1 MILYNKKHYNAI
13 KGVNSMEK
21 NLFPRPEHP
30 QPMFKRD
37 NWQNL
42 NGEWL
47 FEFDFGTS
55 GAERRLFKP
64 ESAEEYTKKIKVPFC
79 PESELSGI
87 GYKDFIPAVWYKRS
101 ITVTEEQLKGR
112 VLLHFGAVD
121 YECDVYINGEK
132 AGSHFGSYSSFT
144 LDITDLLKAGENDLT
159 VNARDNVRS
168 GKQPKGKQSSAFYSQ
183 GCDYTRTTGI
193 WQTVWLEY
201 VPAGYIKI
209 AKYYPDIEEAAFDI
223 ELTLSL
229 GGKLTVEALYEGKNV
244 GGCTKEI
251 KGRYAR
257 FRLPLTEKHLWEV
270 GNGRLY
276 DLKFTLETDYGTD
289 VLYSYAGL
297 REVRIDGFKV
307 LINGKSIFQRTV
319 LDQGYY
325 PDGIYTAPSD
335 EDLKRDIEMSMKI
348 GFNGARLHEKIFEPR
363 FLYHCDK
370 AGYLVWG
377 EHANWGLDI
386 NNEGGLLNFLPEWCE
401 TVERDFNHP
410 AIIGWC
416 PFNETWNQFG
426 TTARRILRSVYE
438 ETNRLDHTRP
448 VIDTSGGYH
457 VITDVYDQHD
467 YDQNPE
473 NFRKS
478 YADYNGK
485 ADSFKLLYKNDQIY
499 IPDLPL
505 FMSEFGG
512 IKWIPESKQKNAAS
526 NSWGYGNAPSTE
538 EEFLARYEGLVSALL
553 EAPNIM
559 GFCYTQLYDVE
570 QEVNGLYTYS
580 REKKFDDYSRITAA
594 NRKKAA
600 IEE

>member
-1 MILYNKKHYNAI
+1 
-13 KGVNSMEK
+13 MEK

-132 AGSHFGSYSSFT
+132 AGSHFGGYSSFT

>member
-1 MILYNKKHYNAI
+1 
-13 KGVNSMEK
+13 MEK
-21 NLFPRPEHP
+21 NLIPRPEHP

-47 FEFDFGTS
+47 FHIDQIGP
-55 GAERRLFKP
+55 AEKEMIEPFATAP
-64 ESAEEYTKKIKVPFC
+64 YTQKIIVPFC
-79 PESELSGI
+79 PQSKLSGI
-87 GYKDFIPAVWYKRS
+87 ENKDFMRSVWYKRS

-112 VLLHFGAVD
+112 ILLHFGAVD
-121 YECDVYINGEK
+121 YEATVYINGEII
-132 AGSHFGSYSSFT
+132 GNHFGGYSSFEF
-144 LDITDLLKAGENDLT
+144 DITDNVKVGENDLT
-159 VNARDNVRS
+159 VNARDVMENIPR
-168 GKQPKGKQSSAFYSQ
+168 GKQCPDSYNPY
-183 GCDYTRTTGI
+183 GCLYTRTTGI
-193 WQTVWLEY
+193 WQTVWLEF
-201 VPAGYIKI
+201 VPEGYIKT
-209 AKYYPDIEEAAFDI
+209 AKYYPDIEESAFDI

-229 GGKLTVEALYEGKNV
+229 GGKLTVEALYEDKNV

-257 FRLPLTEKHLWEV
+257 FRLPLKEKHLWEV

-276 DLKFTLETDYGTD
+276 DLKFTLETEYGTD

-307 LINGKSIFQRTV
+307 LINGKSVFQRTV

-377 EHANWGLDI
+377 EHANWGLI
-386 NNEGGLLNFLPEWCE
+386 METAQGFLNFLPEWSE
-401 TVERDFNHP
+401 AVERDFNHP

-416 PFNETWNQFG
+416 TLNETWNEIG
-426 TTARRILRSVYE
+426 KTARRTISAIYK
-438 ETNRLDHTRP
+438 ETKRLDPTRP
-448 VIDTSGGYH
+448 VIDTSGFCH
-457 VITDVYDQHD
+457 VMTDIYDQHD
-467 YDQNPE
+467 YQQNTE
-473 NFRKS
+473 KFRES
-478 YADYNGK
+478 YIGYNGK
-485 ADSFKLLYKNDQIY
+485 QDSFKFDDSQKQKY

-505 FMSEFGG
+505 YISEFGG
-512 IKWIPESKQKNAAS
+512 LKWVPESKKTEVPENA
-526 NSWGYGNAPSTE
+526 WGCGAPETGE
-538 EEFLARYEGLVSALL
+538 DFFTRYEEFVAAML

-594 NRKKAA
+594 NTKKAA
-600 IEE
+600 IED

>member
-1 MILYNKKHYNAI
+1 
-13 KGVNSMEK
+13 MEN
-21 NLFPRPEHP
+21 NLIPRPEHP

-47 FEFDFGTS
+47 FHIDQIG
-55 GAERRLFKP
+55 P
-64 ESAEEYTKKIKVPFC
+64 AEEIMIEPFATAPYTQKIIVPFC
-79 PESELSGI
+79 PQSKLSGI
-87 GYKDFIPAVWYKRS
+87 ENKDFMRSVWYKRS

-121 YECDVYINGEK
+121 YEATVYINGENI
-132 AGSHFGSYSSFT
+132 GNHFGGYSSFEF
-144 LDITDLLKAGENDLT
+144 DITDYVKVGENDLT
-159 VNARDNVRS
+159 VNARDVMENIPR
-168 GKQPKGKQSSAFYSQ
+168 GKQCHDSYNPY
-183 GCDYTRTTGI
+183 GCLYTRTTGI
-193 WQTVWLEY
+193 WQTVWLEF
-201 VPAGYIKI
+201 VPEGYIKT
-209 AKYYPDIEEAAFDI
+209 AKYYPDIEESAFDI
-223 ELTLSL
+223 ELTMSL

-257 FRLPLTEKHLWEV
+257 FRLPLKEKHLWEV

-276 DLKFTLETDYGTD
+276 DLKFTLETEYGTD

-307 LINGKSIFQRTV
+307 LINGKSVFQRTV

-377 EHANWGLDI
+377 EHANWGLI
-386 NNEGGLLNFLPEWCE
+386 METAQGFLNFLPEWSE
-401 TVERDFNHP
+401 AVERDFNHP

-416 PFNETWNQFG
+416 PLNETWNEIG
-426 TTARRILRSVYE
+426 KTARRTISAIYK
-438 ETNRLDHTRP
+438 ETKRLDPTRP
-448 VIDTSGGYH
+448 VIDTSGFCH
-457 VITDVYDQHD
+457 VMTDIYDQHD
-467 YDQNPE
+467 YQQNTE
-473 NFRKS
+473 KFRES
-478 YADYNGK
+478 YIGYNGK
-485 ADSFKLLYKNDQIY
+485 QDSFKFDDSQKQKY

-505 FMSEFGG
+505 YISEFGG
-512 IKWIPESKQKNAAS
+512 LKWVPESKKTEVPENA
-526 NSWGYGNAPSTE
+526 WGCGAPETE
-538 EEFLARYEGLVSALL
+538 EDFFTRYEEFVVAMLK
-553 EAPNIM
+553 APNIM

-570 QEVNGLYTYS
+570 QEVNGLYTYG

-594 NRKKAA
+594 NTKKAA
-600 IEE
+600 IED

>member
-1 MILYNKKHYNAI
+1 
-13 KGVNSMEK
+13 MEK
-21 NLFPRPEHP
+21 ISIPRPEHP

-64 ESAEEYTKKIKVPFC
+64 ESAEEYTKKITVPFC
-79 PESELSGI
+79 PESKLSGI

-101 ITVTEEQLKGR
+101 ITVTEEQMKGR

-132 AGSHFGSYSSFT
+132 AGSHFGGYSSFT
-144 LDITDLLKAGENDLT
+144 LDITDFLNIGENDLT

-201 VPAGYIKI
+201 VPAGYIKT
-209 AKYYPDIEEAAFDI
+209 AKYYADIEEAAFDI

-257 FRLPLTEKHLWEV
+257 FRLPLAEKHLWEV
-270 GNGRLY
+270 GKGRLY

-319 LDQGYY
+319 LDQGFY

-335 EDLKRDIEMSMKI
+335 EDLKRDIEMSMEL

-363 FLYHCDK
+363 FLYYCDK

-377 EHANWGLDI
+377 EHANWGLDT
-386 NNEGGLLNFLPEWCE
+386 NNEGGLLNFLPEWSE
-401 TVERDFNHP
+401 AIERDFNHP

-438 ETNRLDHTRP
+438 ETKRLDPTRP
-448 VIDTSGGYH
+448 VIDTSGMYH
-457 VITDVYDQHD
+457 VVTDIYDQHD

-478 YADYNGK
+478 YSGYNGK
-485 ADSFKLLYKNDQIY
+485 ADSFNLLYKNEQIY
-499 IPDLPL
+499 TPDLPF

-512 IKWIPESKQKNAAS
+512 IKWIPESNRKGAAD
-526 NSWGYGNAPSTE
+526 NSWGYGNAPETE
-538 EEFLARYEGLVSALL
+538 EEFFARYEGLVADLL

-600 IEE
+600 IED

>member
-1 MILYNKKHYNAI
+1 
-13 KGVNSMEK
+13 MEK
-21 NLFPRPEHP
+21 NLIPRPEHP

-47 FEFDFGTS
+47 FHIDQIGP
-55 GAERRLFKP
+55 AEKVMIEPFATAP
-64 ESAEEYTKKIKVPFC
+64 YTQKIIVPFC
-79 PESELSGI
+79 PQSKLSGI
-87 GYKDFIPAVWYKRS
+87 ENKDFMRSVWYKRS

-112 VLLHFGAVD
+112 ILLHFGAVD
-121 YECDVYINGEK
+121 YEATVYINGEII
-132 AGSHFGSYSSFT
+132 GNHFGGYSSFEF
-144 LDITDLLKAGENDLT
+144 DITDNVKVGENDLT
-159 VNARDNVRS
+159 VNARDVMENIPR
-168 GKQPKGKQSSAFYSQ
+168 GKQCPDSYNPY
-183 GCDYTRTTGI
+183 GCLYTRTTGI
-193 WQTVWLEY
+193 WQTVWLEF
-201 VPAGYIKI
+201 VPEGYIKT
-209 AKYYPDIEEAAFDI
+209 AKYYPDIEESAFDI

-257 FRLPLTEKHLWEV
+257 FRLPLKEKHLWEV

-276 DLKFTLETDYGTD
+276 DLKFTLETEYGTD

-297 REVRIDGFKV
+297 REVRIDGFRV
-307 LINGKSIFQRTV
+307 LINGKSVFQRTV

-377 EHANWGLDI
+377 EHANWGLI
-386 NNEGGLLNFLPEWCE
+386 METAQGFLNFLPEWSE
-401 TVERDFNHP
+401 AVERDFNHP

-416 PFNETWNQFG
+416 PLNETWNEIG
-426 TTARRILRSVYE
+426 KTAQRTISAIYK
-438 ETNRLDHTRP
+438 ETKRLDPTRP
-448 VIDTSGGYH
+448 VIDTSGFCH
-457 VITDVYDQHD
+457 VMTDIYDQHD
-467 YDQNPE
+467 YQQNTAK
-473 NFRKS
+473 FRES
-478 YADYNGK
+478 YIGYNGK
-485 ADSFKLLYKNDQIY
+485 QDSFKFDDSRKQKY

-505 FMSEFGG
+505 YISEFGG
-512 IKWIPESKQKNAAS
+512 LKWVPESKKTEVPENA
-526 NSWGYGNAPSTE
+526 WGCGAPETE
-538 EEFLARYEGLVSALL
+538 EDFFTRYEGFVAAML

-594 NRKKAA
+594 NTKKAA
-600 IEE
+600 IED

>member
-1 MILYNKKHYNAI
+1 
-13 KGVNSMEK
+13 MET
-21 NLFPRPEHP
+21 NIIPRPEHP
-30 QPMFKRD
+30 QPMMQRE

-47 FEFDFGTS
+47 FEFDFGVS
-55 GAERRLFKP
+55 GAERGLFKP
-64 ESAEEYTKKIKVPFC
+64 DKAEEYTKRIRVPFC

-101 ITVTEEQLKGR
+101 ITVTEEHLKGR

-132 AGSHFGSYSSFT
+132 AGSHFGGYSSFT
-144 LDITDLLKAGENDLT
+144 LDITDFLNIGENDLT

-168 GKQPKGKQSSAFYSQ
+168 GKQPRGKQSSAFYSR

-193 WQTVWLEY
+193 WQTVWLEF
-201 VPAGYIKI
+201 VPTGYIKT
-209 AKYYPDIEEAAFDI
+209 AKYYPDIEAGAFDI

-229 GGKLTVEALYEGKNV
+229 GGKLTVEVFYEGNSV
-244 GGCTKEI
+244 GGCSKEI
-251 KGRYAR
+251 KGGYAR
-257 FRLPLTEKHLWEV
+257 LHLPLAEKHLWEV
-270 GNGRLY
+270 GKGRLY
-276 DLKFTLETDYGTD
+276 DLKFTLETESGTD

-307 LINGKSIFQRTV
+307 LINGKSVFQRTV
-319 LDQGYY
+319 LDQGFY

-335 EDLKRDIEMSMKI
+335 EALKHDIELSMSL
-348 GFNGARLHEKIFEPR
+348 GFNGARLHEKMFEPR

-386 NNEGGLLNFLPEWCE
+386 NNEGGLLNFLPEWSE

-410 AIIGWC
+410 AIVGWC
-416 PFNETWNQFG
+416 PFNETWNQSG
-426 TTARRILRSVYE
+426 TTARRILKAVYE
-438 ETNRLDHTRP
+438 ETKRLDPTRP
-448 VIDTSGGYH
+448 VIDTSGWYH
-457 VITDVYDQHD
+457 VVTDIYDQHD
-467 YDQNPE
+467 YEQNPE
-473 NFRKS
+473 IFRKS
-478 YADYNGK
+478 YTGYNGNE
-485 ADSFKLLYKNDQIY
+485 DSFRLLYKNEQVY
-499 IPDLPL
+499 IPGLPF

-512 IKWIPESKQKNAAS
+512 IKWIPESKRNNAAS
-526 NSWGYGNAPSTE
+526 NSWGYGEAPKTE
-538 EEFLARYEGLVSALL
+538 EEFFTRYEGLVSALL

-570 QEVNGLYTYS
+570 QEVNGLYTYN
-580 REKKFDDYSRITAA
+580 REKKFDDYSRIIAA

>member
-1 MILYNKKHYNAI
+1 
-13 KGVNSMEK
+13 MEI
-21 NLFPRPEHP
+21 NIIPRPEHP

-47 FEFDFGTS
+47 FHIVQIGP
-55 GAERRLFKP
+55 AEKVMIEPFATAP
-64 ESAEEYTKKIKVPFC
+64 YTKKIIVPFC
-79 PESELSGI
+79 PQSKLSGI
-87 GYKDFIPAVWYKRS
+87 ENKDFMRSLWYKRS

-112 VLLHFGAVD
+112 ILLHFGAVD
-121 YECDVYINGEK
+121 YEATVYINGEK
-132 AGSHFGSYSSFT
+132 IGNHFGGYSSFEF
-144 LDITDLLKAGENDLT
+144 DITDNVKVGENDLT
-159 VNARDNVRS
+159 VNARDVMENIPR
-168 GKQPKGKQSSAFYSQ
+168 GKQCHDSYNPY
-183 GCDYTRTTGI
+183 GCLYTRTTGI
-193 WQTVWLEY
+193 WQTVWLEF
-201 VPAGYIKI
+201 VPTGYIKT
-209 AKYYPDIEEAAFDI
+209 AKYYADIEEAAFDM
-223 ELTLSL
+223 ELTLSF

-244 GGCTKEI
+244 GGCTKVI

-257 FRLPLTEKHLWEV
+257 FRIPLKEKHLWEV

-276 DLKFTLETDYGTD
+276 DLKFTLETEYGTD

-335 EDLKRDIEMSMKI
+335 EALKHDIELSMAL

-377 EHANWGLDI
+377 EHANWGLI
-386 NNEGGLLNFLPEWCE
+386 METAQGFLNFLPEWSE
-401 TVERDFNHP
+401 AVERDFNHP

-416 PFNETWNQFG
+416 PLNETWNEIG
-426 TTARRILRSVYE
+426 KTAQRTISAIYR
-438 ETNRLDHTRP
+438 ETKRLDPTRP
-448 VIDTSGGYH
+448 VIDTSGFCH
-457 VITDVYDQHD
+457 VMTDIYDQHD
-467 YDQNPE
+467 YQQNTE
-473 NFRKS
+473 KFRES
-478 YADYNGK
+478 YIGYNGK
-485 ADSFKLLYKNDQIY
+485 QDSFKFDDSQKQKY

-505 FMSEFGG
+505 YISEFGG
-512 IKWIPESKQKNAAS
+512 LKWVPESKKTEVPENA
-526 NSWGYGNAPSTE
+526 WGCGAPETE
-538 EEFLARYEGLVSALL
+538 DDFFTRYEEFVAALL

-600 IEE
+600 IED

>member
-1 MILYNKKHYNAI
+1 
-13 KGVNSMEK
+13 MEK
-21 NLFPRPEHP
+21 NLIPRPEHP
-30 QPMFKRD
+30 QPMFKRE

-47 FEFDFGTS
+47 FHIDQIG
-55 GAERRLFKP
+55 P
-64 ESAEEYTKKIKVPFC
+64 AEEVMIEPFATAPYTQKIIVPFC
-79 PESELSGI
+79 PQSKLSGI
-87 GYKDFIPAVWYKRS
+87 ENKDFMRLVWYKRS
-101 ITVTEEQLKGR
+101 IIVTEEQLKGR
-112 VLLHFGAVD
+112 ILLHFGAVD
-121 YECDVYINGEK
+121 YEATVYINGEII
-132 AGSHFGSYSSFT
+132 GNHFGGYSSFEF
-144 LDITDLLKAGENDLT
+144 DITDNVKVGENDLT
-159 VNARDNVRS
+159 VKASDVMENIPR
-168 GKQPKGKQSSAFYSQ
+168 GKQCHDSYNPY
-183 GCDYTRTTGI
+183 GCLYTRTTGI
-193 WQTVWLEY
+193 WQTVWLEF
-201 VPAGYIKI
+201 VPSGYIKT
-209 AKYYPDIEEAAFDI
+209 AKYYPDIEESAFDI

-251 KGRYAR
+251 KGSYAR
-257 FRLPLTEKHLWEV
+257 FRLPLKEKHLWEV

-276 DLKFTLETDYGTD
+276 DLKFTLETEYGTD

-307 LINGKSIFQRTV
+307 LINGKSVFQRTV

-335 EDLKRDIEMSMKI
+335 EALKRDIEMSMAI

-377 EHANWGLDI
+377 EHANWGLI
-386 NNEGGLLNFLPEWCE
+386 METAQGFLNFLPEWSE
-401 TVERDFNHP
+401 AVERDFNHP

-416 PFNETWNQFG
+416 PLNETWNG
-426 TTARRILRSVYE
+426 TGKTARRTISAIYK
-438 ETNRLDHTRP
+438 ETKRLDPTRP
-448 VIDTSGGYH
+448 VIDTSGFCH
-457 VITDVYDQHD
+457 VMTDIYDQHD
-467 YDQNPE
+467 YQQNTAK
-473 NFRKS
+473 FRES
-478 YADYNGK
+478 YIGYNGK
-485 ADSFKLLYKNDQIY
+485 QDSFKFDDSQKQKY

-505 FMSEFGG
+505 YISEFGG
-512 IKWIPESKQKNAAS
+512 LKWVPESKKTEVPENA
-526 NSWGYGNAPSTE
+526 WGCGAPETE
-538 EEFLARYEGLVSALL
+538 EDFFTRYEEFVAAML

-594 NRKKAA
+594 NTKKAA
-600 IEE
+600 IED

>member
-1 MILYNKKHYNAI
+1 MQSYVI
-13 KGVNSMEK
+13 
-21 NLFPRPEHP
+21 PRPEHP
-30 QPMFKRD
+30 QPIKRRD

-47 FEFDFGTS
+47 FHIDQIGP
-55 GAERRLFKP
+55 AEKVMIEPFATAP
-64 ESAEEYTKKIKVPFC
+64 YTQKIIVPFC
-79 PESELSGI
+79 PQSKLSGI
-87 GYKDFIPAVWYKRS
+87 ENKDFMRSVWYKRS

-112 VLLHFGAVD
+112 ILLHFGAVD
-121 YECDVYINGEK
+121 YEATVYINGEK
-132 AGSHFGSYSSFT
+132 IGNHFGGYSSFEF
-144 LDITDLLKAGENDLT
+144 DITDNVKVGENDLT
-159 VNARDNVRS
+159 VNARDVMENIPR
-168 GKQPKGKQSSAFYSQ
+168 GKQCHDSYNPY
-183 GCDYTRTTGI
+183 GCLYTRTTGI

-201 VPAGYIKI
+201 VPAGYIKT
-209 AKYYPDIEEAAFDI
+209 AKYYPDIEESAFDI
-223 ELTLSL
+223 ELTLSH

-257 FRLPLTEKHLWEV
+257 LHLPLAEKHLWEV

-276 DLKFTLETDYGTD
+276 DLKLTLETEYGTD

-335 EDLKRDIEMSMKI
+335 EALKHDIELSMAL

-377 EHANWGLDI
+377 EHANWGLI
-386 NNEGGLLNFLPEWCE
+386 METAQGFLNFLPEWSE
-401 TVERDFNHP
+401 AVERDFNHP

-416 PFNETWNQFG
+416 PLNETWNEIG
-426 TTARRILRSVYE
+426 KTAQRTISDIYK
-438 ETNRLDHTRP
+438 ETKRLDPTRP
-448 VIDTSGGYH
+448 VIDTSGFCH
-457 VITDVYDQHD
+457 VMTDIYDQHD
-467 YDQNPE
+467 YQQNTE
-473 NFRKS
+473 KFRES
-478 YADYNGK
+478 YIGYNGK
-485 ADSFKLLYKNDQIY
+485 QDSFKFDDSKKQKF

-505 FMSEFGG
+505 YISEFGG
-512 IKWIPESKQKNAAS
+512 LKWVPESKKTEVPENA
-526 NSWGYGNAPSTE
+526 WGCGAPETE
-538 EEFLARYEGLVSALL
+538 DDFFTRYEEFVAALL

-570 QEVNGLYTYS
+570 QEVNGLYTYD
-580 REKKFDDYSRITAA
+580 REKKFSDYSRIIAA
-594 NRKKAA
+594 NKNKAA
-600 IEE
+600 IEDTDD

>member
-1 MILYNKKHYNAI
+1 
-13 KGVNSMEK
+13 MEK
-21 NLFPRPEHP
+21 NLIPRPEHP
-30 QPMFKRD
+30 QPMFKRE

-47 FEFDFGTS
+47 FEFDFGIS
-55 GAERRLFKP
+55 GVERGLFKP
-64 ESAEEYTKKIKVPFC
+64 EKADEYTKKITVPFC

-121 YECDVYINGEK
+121 YECDVYVNGIK
-132 AGSHFGSYSSFT
+132 AGNHFGGYSSFT
-144 LDITDLLKAGENDLT
+144 LDITDFLNIGENDLT

-193 WQTVWLEY
+193 WQTVWLEF
-201 VPAGYIKI
+201 VPTGYIKT
-209 AKYYPDIEEAAFDI
+209 AKYYPDIEDSAFDI

-276 DLKFTLETDYGTD
+276 DLKFTLETEYGTD
-289 VLYSYAGL
+289 ELYSYAGL

-307 LINGKSIFQRTV
+307 LINGKSVFQRTV
-319 LDQGYY
+319 LDQGFY

-377 EHANWGLDI
+377 EHANWGLDT
-386 NNEGGLLNFLPEWCE
+386 NNEGGLLNFLPEWSE
-401 TVERDFNHP
+401 AVERDFNHP

-416 PFNETWNQFG
+416 PFNETWNQFS

-438 ETNRLDHTRP
+438 ETKRLDPTRP
-448 VIDTSGGYH
+448 VIDTSGCYH

-467 YDQNPE
+467 YDENPE
-473 NFRKS
+473 SFRKS

-485 ADSFKLLYKNDQIY
+485 ADSFKLWYKNDQIY
-499 IPDLPL
+499 IPDLPF

-512 IKWIPESKQKNAAS
+512 IKWIPESERKGAAE
-526 NSWGYGNAPSTE
+526 NSWGYGNAPETE
-538 EEFLARYEGLVSALL
+538 EEFFARYEGLVSALL

-580 REKKFDDYSRITAA
+580 REKKFDDYSRIIAA
-594 NRKKAA
+594 NTKKAA
-600 IEE
+600 IED

>member
-1 MILYNKKHYNAI
+1 MNTINI
-13 KGVNSMEK
+13 
-21 NLFPRPEHP
+21 PRPEHP
-30 QPMFKRD
+30 QPMMQRE

-55 GAERRLFKP
+55 GAERGLFKP
-64 ESAEEYTKKIKVPFC
+64 EKAAEYTKKITVPFC

-87 GYKDFIPAVWYKRS
+87 GYKDFIPSVWYKRS
-101 ITVTEEQLKGR
+101 ITVTEKQLSGR

-121 YECDVYINGEK
+121 YQCDVYVNGEN
-132 AGSHFGSYSSFT
+132 AGNHFGGYSPFT
-144 LDITDLLKAGENDLT
+144 LDITDLLTVGENDLT
-159 VNARDNVRS
+159 VNARDDVRS
-168 GKQPKGKQSSAFYSQ
+168 GKQPKGKQSSKFYSK
-183 GCDYTRTTGI
+183 GCSYTRTTGI
-193 WQTVWLEY
+193 WQTVWLEF
-201 VPAGYIKI
+201 VPAGYIKT
-209 AKYYPDIEEAAFDI
+209 AKYYPDIEEGAFDI
-223 ELTLSL
+223 ELALSK
-229 GGKLTVEALYEGKNV
+229 GGKLTVEALYEGRTV
-244 GGCTKEI
+244 GRCSKEI

-257 FRLPLTEKHLWEV
+257 LHLPLTEKHLWEV
-270 GNGRLY
+270 CNGRLY
-276 DLKFTLETDYGTD
+276 NFKFTLETKDGTD
-289 VLYSYAGL
+289 ILYSYAGL

-307 LINGKSIFQRTV
+307 LINGKSVFQRTV
-319 LDQGYY
+319 LDQGFY

-335 EDLKRDIEMSMKI
+335 EALKRDIELSMAL
-348 GFNGARLHEKIFEPR
+348 GFNGARLHQKIFEPR

-416 PFNETWNQFG
+416 PFNETWGQFS
-426 TTARRILRSVYE
+426 TTARRILKSVYE
-438 ETNRLDHTRP
+438 ETKRLDPTRP
-448 VIDTSGGYH
+448 VIDTSGGDH
-457 VITDVYDQHD
+457 VATDIYDQHG

-473 NFRKS
+473 SFRKS
-478 YADYNGK
+478 YIDYNGK
-485 ADSFKLLYKNDQIY
+485 DDSFNLFRRNEQIY
-499 IPDLPL
+499 IPDLPF

-512 IKWIPESKQKNAAS
+512 IKWIPESKRNNAAD
-526 NSWGYGNAPSTE
+526 NAWGYGEAPKTE
-538 EEFLARYEGLVSALL
+538 EEFFARYEGLVSALL

-570 QEVNGLYTYS
+570 QEVNGLYTYE
-580 REKKFDDYSRITAA
+580 REKKFADYSRIISA

>member
-1 MILYNKKHYNAI
+1 
-13 KGVNSMEK
+13 MEK

>member
-1 MILYNKKHYNAI
+1 
-13 KGVNSMEK
+13 
-21 NLFPRPEHP
+21 
-30 QPMFKRD
+30 MFKRD

-47 FEFDFGTS
+47 FHIDQIGP
-55 GAERRLFKP
+55 AEKEMIEPFATAP
-64 ESAEEYTKKIKVPFC
+64 YTQKIIVPFC
-79 PESELSGI
+79 PQSKLSGI
-87 GYKDFIPAVWYKRS
+87 ENKDFMRSVWYKRS

-112 VLLHFGAVD
+112 ILLHFGAVD
-121 YECDVYINGEK
+121 YEATVYINGEII
-132 AGSHFGSYSSFT
+132 GNHFGGYSSFEF
-144 LDITDLLKAGENDLT
+144 DITDNVRVGENDLT
-159 VNARDNVRS
+159 VNARDVMENIPR
-168 GKQPKGKQSSAFYSQ
+168 GKQCPDSYNPY
-183 GCDYTRTTGI
+183 GCLYTRTTGI
-193 WQTVWLEY
+193 WQTVWLEFA
-201 VPAGYIKI
+201 PEGYIKT
-209 AKYYPDIEEAAFDI
+209 AKYYPDIEESAFDI

-257 FRLPLTEKHLWEV
+257 FRLPLKEKHLWEV

-276 DLKFTLETDYGTD
+276 DLKFTLETEYGTD

-307 LINGKSIFQRTV
+307 LINGKSVFQRTV

-348 GFNGARLHEKIFEPR
+348 GLNGARLHEKIFEPR

-377 EHANWGLDI
+377 EHANWGLI
-386 NNEGGLLNFLPEWCE
+386 METAQGFLNFLPEWSE
-401 TVERDFNHP
+401 AVERDFNHP

-416 PFNETWNQFG
+416 PLNETWNEIG
-426 TTARRILRSVYE
+426 KTARRTISAIYK
-438 ETNRLDHTRP
+438 ETKRLDPTRP
-448 VIDTSGGYH
+448 VIDTSGFCH
-457 VITDVYDQHD
+457 VMTDIYDQHD
-467 YDQNPE
+467 YQQNTE
-473 NFRKS
+473 KFRES
-478 YADYNGK
+478 YIGYNGK
-485 ADSFKLLYKNDQIY
+485 QDSFKFDDSQKQKY

-505 FMSEFGG
+505 YISEFGG
-512 IKWIPESKQKNAAS
+512 LKWVPESKKTEVPENA
-526 NSWGYGNAPSTE
+526 WGCGAPETGE
-538 EEFLARYEGLVSALL
+538 DFFTRYEEFVAAML

-594 NRKKAA
+594 NTKKAA
-600 IEE
+600 IED

>member
-1 MILYNKKHYNAI
+1 
-13 KGVNSMEK
+13 MEK
-21 NLFPRPEHP
+21 ISIPRPEHP

-64 ESAEEYTKKIKVPFC
+64 ESAEEYTKKITVPFC
-79 PESELSGI
+79 PESKLSGI

-101 ITVTEEQLKGR
+101 ITVTEEQMKGR

-132 AGSHFGSYSSFT
+132 AGSHFGGYSSFT
-144 LDITDLLKAGENDLT
+144 LDITDFLNIGENDLT

-201 VPAGYIKI
+201 VPAGYIKTT
-209 AKYYPDIEEAAFDI
+209 KYYADIEEGAFDI

-270 GNGRLY
+270 GKGRLY
-276 DLKFTLETDYGTD
+276 DLKFTLETDCGTD

-319 LDQGYY
+319 LDQGFY

-335 EDLKRDIEMSMKI
+335 EALKRDIEMSMEL

-363 FLYHCDK
+363 FLYYCDK

-377 EHANWGLDI
+377 EHANWGLDT
-386 NNEGGLLNFLPEWCE
+386 NNEGGLLNFLPEWSE
-401 TVERDFNHP
+401 AIERDFNHP

-426 TTARRILRSVYE
+426 TTARRILKSVYE
-438 ETNRLDHTRP
+438 ETKRLDPTRP
-448 VIDTSGGYH
+448 VIDTSGMYH
-457 VITDVYDQHD
+457 VVTDIYDQHD

-478 YADYNGK
+478 YSGYNGK
-485 ADSFKLLYKNDQIY
+485 ADSFNLLYKNEQIY
-499 IPDLPL
+499 IPDLPF

-512 IKWIPESKQKNAAS
+512 IKWIPESNRKGAAD
-526 NSWGYGNAPSTE
+526 NSWGYGNAPETE
-538 EEFLARYEGLVSALL
+538 EEFFARYEGLVADLL

-600 IEE
+600 IED